1 MEQLIFITNGTG
13 GCGKDTFADFM
24 SERVRIMKVSS
35 IDKVK
40 EIARDCGW
48 HGGKT
53 ERDRKFLSD
62 LKLLT
67 TEYSDLAFNDISK
80 SVHRFRKSM
89 TRDVLLIDIREPAEI
104 ERAKKTFG
112 AKTILIVREGLDPIS
127 SNMADAN
134 VNNYDY
140 DYVVYNDGTLEDFK
154 QTVYDFVDNYILEKE
169 SK

>member
-1 MEQLIFITNGTG
+1 MDKQIFITNGTG

-24 SERVRIMKVSS
+24 KERLRVMKVSS

-40 EIARDCGW
+40 DVAKECGW

-67 TEYSDLAFNDISK
+67 TDYSDLAFVDISK
-80 SVHRFRKSM
+80 SVHRFRESV
-89 TRDVLLIDIREPAEI
+89 TRDVLIIDIREPNEI
-104 ERAKKTFG
+104 ERAKRTFG
-112 AKTILIVREGLDPIS
+112 ARTILIVRDGLESIT

-140 DYVVYNDGTLEDFK
+140 DFVIHNDGTLDDFRN
-154 QTVYDFVDNYILEKE
+154 TVYEFIDKHILEKE
-169 SK
+169 SN